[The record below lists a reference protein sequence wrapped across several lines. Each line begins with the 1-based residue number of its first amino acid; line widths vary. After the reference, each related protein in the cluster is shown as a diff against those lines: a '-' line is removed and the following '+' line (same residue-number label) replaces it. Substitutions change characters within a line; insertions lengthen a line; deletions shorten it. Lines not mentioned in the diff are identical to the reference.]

1 LASKGLDVL
10 PRKRRK
16 VVVLEEVVQTHPQ
29 KLGDEAYMVSMVK
42 PMQEMNAFATQ
53 KKSEK
58 IT

>member
-1 LASKGLDVL
+1 LDVL

-29 KLGDEAYMVSMVK
+29 KLGDEADMVSMVK
-42 PMQEMNAFATQ
+42 PMQEMNAFAAQ